1 MGVRANEDEFGSFD
15 PDEIDDAG
23 TIGNA
28 KAPASGDDD
37 GLESSA
43 SGGPR
48 RTYHDEAVARRN
60 DVSTRLRNFL
70 KYLLWM
76 RLGTEMPMRAFVV
89 PEGSAV
95 AGNAFSDFISS
106 IVPATATA
114 YTGADAALS
123 VTLQEGASGSL
134 GALATK
140 VAATSLSPIP
150 QGGISL
156 FHVGIGPFIA
166 ASIAMSVLTATV
178 PSLKELT
185 KDAVGQHTVKQYTRY
200 ITLAVAVV
208 QSYITAVNLKPY
220 CALGFESKTYAVAAT
235 LFFTCGALAAAWLAD
250 EMTDRGLGQGTSVMI
265 TVSVCGAYVSALR
278 HYFTQLLTVS
288 FAQILPFILAATALT
303 AGSVLVQTGTC
314 RVPIAYFQGPAIP
327 GLPRVVREE
336 IDHVPFK
343 INPLGMQP
351 VLVAV
356 FLCEGA
362 MWLVNAL
369 SDNGTK
375 WPEWALN
382 LAACAFSS
390 ASGSVA
396 YYVIFFATVFGFSY
410 LDLQNTPKEVAE
422 YMTKIGARVPNVRPG
437 EQTAR
442 HLEELQ
448 RGSRFFGGLLLAIV
462 ATACAYADAHMR
474 RTTGICVGFTSM
486 LIVTSTIMQ
495 MKRQMSAMAQMPRL
509 DKVMD
514 GL

>member
-1 MGVRANEDEFGSFD
+1 
-15 PDEIDDAG
+15 
-23 TIGNA
+23 
-28 KAPASGDDD
+28 
-37 GLESSA
+37 
-43 SGGPR
+43 
-48 RTYHDEAVARRN
+48 
-60 DVSTRLRNFL
+60 
-70 KYLLWM
+70 
-76 RLGTEMPMRAFVV
+76 
-89 PEGSAV
+89 
-95 AGNAFSDFISS
+95 
-106 IVPATATA
+106 
-114 YTGADAALS
+114 
-123 VTLQEGASGSL
+123 
-134 GALATK
+134 
-140 VAATSLSPIP
+140 
-150 QGGISL
+150 
-156 FHVGIGPFIA
+156 
-166 ASIAMSVLTATV
+166 
-178 PSLKELT
+178 
-185 KDAVGQHTVKQYTRY
+185 
-200 ITLAVAVV
+200 
-208 QSYITAVNLKPY
+208 
-220 CALGFESKTYAVAAT
+220 
-235 LFFTCGALAAAWLAD
+235 
-250 EMTDRGLGQGTSVMI
+250 
-265 TVSVCGAYVSALR
+265 
-278 HYFTQLLTVS
+278 
-288 FAQILPFILAATALT
+288 
-303 AGSVLVQTGTC
+303 
-314 RVPIAYFQGPAIP
+314 
-327 GLPRVVREE
+327 VREE

-375 WPEWALN
+375 WPEWALHV
-382 LAACAFSS
+382 AACAFSS
-390 ASGSVA
+390 ASNSVA

>member
-15 PDEIDDAG
+15 PDETDA
-23 TIGNA
+23 IGDSNSTFS
-28 KAPASGDDD
+28 SGDDGRRRD
-37 GLESSA
+37 RNSA
-43 SGGPR
+43 SDGRGPSR
-48 RTYHDEAVARRN
+48 NSYHDEAVARRN
-60 DVSTRLRNFL
+60 DVGTRLSNFMR
-70 KYLLWM
+70 YILWM
-76 RLGTEMPMRAFVV
+76 RMGTEMPMRAFAI

-106 IVPATATA
+106 IVPAAGSVA
-114 YTGADAALS
+114 APGADAALAAS
-123 VTLQEGASGSL
+123 LEGGFSTLEG
-134 GALATK
+134 
-140 VAATSLSPIP
+140 VAAAALSPVP
-150 QGGISL
+150 QGGVSV

-166 ASIAMSVLTATV
+166 ASIAMSVLTAAV

-200 ITLAVAVV
+200 ITLVVAVA
-208 QSYITAVNLKPY
+208 QSWITASGLRPY
-220 CALGFESKTYAVAAT
+220 AVAGFESRYYLVAAT
-235 LFFTCGALAAAWLAD
+235 SVFACGALAAAWLAD
-250 EMTDRGLGQGTSVMI
+250 EITDRGLGQGTAVMI

-278 HYFTQLLTVS
+278 YHAAALLNAS
-288 FAQILPFILAATALT
+288 FAQMAPFILCALALV

-314 RVPIAYFQGPAIP
+314 RVPILYFQGPAIP

-369 SDNGTK
+369 SDGGSA
-375 WPEWALN
+375 WPRWALD
-382 LAACAFSS
+382 AARALFSS
-390 ASGSVA
+390 ASGSLAHYAV
-396 YYVIFFATVFGFSY
+396 FFAVTFGFSY
-410 LDLQNTPKEVAE
+410 LDLADTPKEVAE

-448 RGSRFFGGLLLAIV
+448 RGSRFFGGLLLAVV
-462 ATACAYADAHMR
+462 ATACAFADARMR
-474 RTTGICVGFTSM
+474 ETTGICVGFTSM

-495 MKRQMSAMAQMPRL
+495 IKRQLSAMAQMPAL
-509 DKVMD
+509 DAVTD
-514 GL
+514 SL